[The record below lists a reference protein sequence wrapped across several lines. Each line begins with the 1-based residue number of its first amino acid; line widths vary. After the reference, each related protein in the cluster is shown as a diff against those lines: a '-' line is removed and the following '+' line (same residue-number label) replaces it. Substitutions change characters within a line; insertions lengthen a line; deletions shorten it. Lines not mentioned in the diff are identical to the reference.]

1 MTATAHR
8 QVEGDQLWADEDWV
22 PDAVRKQA
30 ARRTRIILAIT
41 VIGGALYL
49 GGLFLMIGA
58 LPGLILVLAAFVCW
72 LLLLALL
79 PFWYAYRPTSTA
91 DLQSDRIFHISRAL
105 WEPGQDVT
113 LQIDLSRKRQFIAGK
128 IWGRRTRL
136 VYFFPRRPTQRHA
149 RGQTFHVKR
158 REPRYLYELELVTAP
173 ERLYS
178 RGSAMGAP
186 NDLHTRVI
194 RRQSVPSTNGE
205 SDDHPR

>member
-1 MTATAHR
+1 MTATAR
-8 QVEGDQLWADEDWV
+8 EQVEDDQLWADEDWV

-30 ARRTRIILAIT
+30 ARRTRIILGIT
-41 VIGGALYL
+41 VVGGALYF

-79 PFWYAYRPTSTA
+79 PFWYAYRPTSIA
-91 DLQSDRIFHISRAL
+91 DLQGDRIFHISRAL

-113 LQIDLSRKRQFIAGK
+113 LQIGRSRKKQFIEGK
-128 IWGRRTRL
+128 ILGKRTRL

-149 RGQTFHVKR
+149 RGQTLHGKR

-173 ERLYS
+173 EQLYS

-186 NDLHTRVI
+186 EDLHTRIV
-194 RRQSVPSTNGE
+194 RRQLLPPGQRR
-205 SDDHPR
+205 P